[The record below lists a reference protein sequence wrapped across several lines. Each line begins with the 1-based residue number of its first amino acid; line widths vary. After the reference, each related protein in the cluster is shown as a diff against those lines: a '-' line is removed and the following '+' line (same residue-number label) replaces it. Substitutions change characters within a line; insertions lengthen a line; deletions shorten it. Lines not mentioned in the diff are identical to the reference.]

1 MRNEIS
7 CLEHL
12 KIGTMRNAKVRER
25 LIKKYHLKIKT
36 IADILEMLK
45 QRVSLTK
52 KEIERYE
59 ARCQQFRQNRQF
71 NSIKGDSIKISRKAI
86 IIQQKFQMRKKSRSS
101 GKTSG
106 KILNNTIPKQTGLDR
121 LNQY

>member
-12 KIGTMRNAKVRER
+12 KIGMMRNAKVREG

-45 QRVSLTK
+45 QRISLTK

-86 IIQQKFQMRKKSRSS
+86 IIQMRKKSRSS